1 MLSIPPVPRPL
12 LVGINGLWWIY
23 FAIGIYIANSATPEQ
38 VWWLK
43 VWNGGLGGNGFSA
56 FGATVLGLILAA
68 EVIFMVFTWAG
79 NRRRIMDA
87 EKAARETVEK
97 ATKEAAERVT
107 EAEEAAEKATREAAE
122 RATEA
127 EEAAEK
133 AAREAAER
141 ATEAEEAAE
150 KAAREAAEQ
159 AAREA
164 AEQARKERDR
174 EWLEWLEAVKPD
186 LEAGRP
192 PSVPPPFRGNGSA
205 AV

>member
-12 LVGINGLWWIY
+12 LVGLNGLWWLY
-23 FAIGIYIANSATPEQ
+23 FAIGIYIADSATPGQ

-87 EKAARETVEK
+87 EKAAKEMVEK

-107 EAEEAAEKATREAAE
+107 EAEEAAERAARE
-122 RATEA
+122 T
-127 EEAAEK
+127 AEK
-133 AAREAAER
+133 AREAAER
-141 ATEAEEAAE
+141 AARETAEKVTEAAE
-150 KAAREAAEQ
+150 RAR
-159 AAREA
+159 R
-164 AEQARKERDR
+164 ERDR
-174 EWLEWLEAVKPD
+174 EWREWLEAVRPD

-192 PSVPPPFRGNGSA
+192 PRVPPPFRGNGSA